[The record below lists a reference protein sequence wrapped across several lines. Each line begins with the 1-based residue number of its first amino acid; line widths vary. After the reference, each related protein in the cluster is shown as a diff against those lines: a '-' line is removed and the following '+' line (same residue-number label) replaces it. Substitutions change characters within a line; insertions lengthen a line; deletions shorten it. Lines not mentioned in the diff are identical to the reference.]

1 MNNVMLDLETLDN
14 GPTAAIVAIGAVM
27 FDQSGVCAHV
37 NSFYSAVRVQSSI
50 NAGLTINGSTVEWWM
65 GQSDA
70 ARAVFSEHAPQLAE
84 VLQNFAAWLPGDA
97 KLWGNGASFDNAI
110 LSNAYRATRLPQPWE
125 FWNDRC
131 YRTAVAGATVKRE
144 QLGTHH
150 NALDDA
156 RSQAYHLI
164 KVAPYALIDRIVS

>member
-1 MNNVMLDLETLDN
+1 MNHVMLDLETLDT

-27 FDQSGVCAHV
+27 FGQTGVDAR
-37 NSFYSAVRVQSSI
+37 NTFYSPVRVQSSI
-50 NAGLTINGSTVEWWM
+50 DAGLTVNGSTIEWWM

-70 ARAVFSEHAPQLAE
+70 ARAVFAEHAAHLAT
-84 VLQNFAAWLPGDA
+84 VLQGFAGWLPEDC

-110 LSNAYRATRLPQPWE
+110 LSNAYRAVGHVQPWQ

-131 YRTAVAGATVKRE
+131 YRTVVATSPVKRQ

-156 RSQAYHLI
+156 RSQAEHLI
-164 KVAPYALIDRIVS
+164 AVAPWAIVDN

>member
-1 MNNVMLDLETLDN
+1 MLDLETLDN

-27 FDQSGVCAHV
+27 FDHTGTDHL
-37 NSFYSAVRVQSSI
+37 NTFYSPVRVQSSI
-50 NAGLTINGSTVEWWM
+50 DAGLTVNGSTIERWM
-65 GQSDA
+65 EQSDA

-84 VLQNFAAWLPGDA
+84 ILQNFADWLPGHC

-110 LSNAYRATRLPQPWE
+110 LSNAYRAVGHIQPWA
-125 FWNDRC
+125 FWDDRC
-131 YRTAVAGATVKRE
+131 YRTAVAGVTVKRE

-156 RSQAYHLI
+156 RSQAEHLI
-164 KVAPYALIDRIVS
+164 AWAPQAIC